1 MDGYESAWR
10 TPGTHGLATLFSE
23 DATYLHSP
31 YAEPVVGLAQI
42 RNMWDE
48 ERDGADEVFTIG
60 SEIVAVEGDTAVV
73 RAVVRYGD
81 PIRQEYTDL
90 WVLRMNKTHAVHLV
104 RGVALLARTT
114 LVGSGSV
121 KRRTMTL

>member
-90 WVLRMNKTHAVHLV
+90 WVLRRNKHTQCTWFEEWPFWPGQRWSV
-104 RGVALLARTT
+104 REA
-114 LVGSGSV
+114 SGEEQ
-121 KRRTMTL
+121 